1 MRISLNQLADLKE
14 IIQKDDQTR
23 PATLLF
29 FISNKKLN
37 QPTTLG
43 FGATADTSKVSEQQ
57 YVVEYR
63 SKYLRATLQGQ
74 TSLKTFTSS
83 RKALLALRDFEFSQT
98 FTLQQAL
105 NSNEGDLV
113 LLDDAT
119 KQEL

>member
-1 MRISLNQLADLKE
+1 MRISLNQLADLRE
-14 IIQKDDQTR
+14 IIQKDDQTQA
-23 PATLLF
+23 ATLLF

-57 YVVEYR
+57 YMIEYR

-74 TSLKTFTSS
+74 TSLKNFTSS
-83 RKALLALRDFEFSQT
+83 RKSLLALRDFEFSQT